1 MKSLLPQLQSL
12 AQLLPDQLTEADK
25 AELEAIYQQCLE
37 KLDDSEAMFGYVL
50 AKAMRKHI
58 AGGQSNEHIY
68 VQQFEI
74 PQIRLFELLIQQLPL
89 ATLTQHCANALL
101 MESLK
106 NAENP
111 VLMDIGIGT
120 GMQIVNVLQL
130 LAEQADNQI
139 KQLILVGIEP
149 FADALQTAK
158 KSFNAL
164 NLPFQLTFIPH
175 IAFIEKMTLAEIR
188 ALLPTHYDAL
198 VVNASFA
205 LHHIREAAQREAVFG
220 YIRDLAPK
228 AFILSEP
235 VSDHFEPH
243 YATRFHNAVT
253 HYGLVFEVIDSLDI
267 THKEKAALKLFF
279 SREIDDVLGH
289 TEAVRV
295 EKQYATHQWLEL
307 FRTTGFTL
315 EKPISSFEVP
325 AMNGA
330 ILRTDLPQRY
340 AVVFKNEEITNVF
353 CAKLQL

>member
-1 MKSLLPQLQSL
+1 MKSFLPQLQSL
-12 AQLLPDQLTEADK
+12 AQRLPDQLTEADK

-37 KLDDSEAMFGYVL
+37 TLDDSEAMFGYVL
-50 AKAMRKHI
+50 AKAMRKHV

-89 ATLTQHCANALL
+89 AALTQQCANALL
-101 MESLK
+101 TESLK
-106 NAENP
+106 NAEYP
-111 VLMDIGIGT
+111 VLLDIGIGT
-120 GMQIVNVLQL
+120 GMQVVNVLRL
-130 LAEQADNQI
+130 LAQQNGCRVKQI
-139 KQLILVGIEP
+139 TVVGIEP
-149 FADALQTAK
+149 FADAVRAAEKNFAELH
-158 KSFNAL
+158 
-164 NLPFQLTFIPH
+164 LPFQVHFTASVGFV
-175 IAFIEKMTLAEIR
+175 EKMTLAEIQ
-188 ALLPTHYDAL
+188 ALLPTHYDTL

-205 LHHIREAAQREAVFG
+205 LHHIQQAAQRETVFG
-220 YIRDLAPK
+220 HIRDLAPK
-228 AFILSEP
+228 AFVLSEP

-243 YATRFHNAVT
+243 YATRFRNAVT

-267 THKEKAALKLFF
+267 TKKEKAALKLFF

-315 EKPISSFEVP
+315 EKPITSFDAEE
-325 AMNGA
+325 MNGA
-330 ILRTDLPQRY
+330 VLRADLPQRY

-353 CAKLQL
+353 WAKP

>member
-12 AQLLPDQLTEADK
+12 AQRLPDQLTEADK
-25 AELEAIYQQCLE
+25 VELEAIYQQCLE
-37 KLDDSEAMFGYVL
+37 KLDDSAAMFGYVL
-50 AKAMRKHI
+50 AKAMRKHV

-89 ATLTQHCANALL
+89 AALTQKCANALL
-101 MESLK
+101 VESLK
-106 NAENP
+106 NLEIP

-130 LAEQADNQI
+130 LAQQPDCRVKQI
-139 KQLILVGIEP
+139 TVVGVEP
-149 FADALQTAK
+149 FADAVRTAQTSFTELQ
-158 KSFNAL
+158 
-164 NLPFQLTFIPH
+164 LPFQVDFIPH
-175 IAFIEKMTLAEIR
+175 VAFIEKMTLAEIQ
-188 ALLPTHYDAL
+188 ALLPTHYDAV

-205 LHHIREAAQREAVFG
+205 LHHIQQAAQREAVFG
-220 YIRDLAPK
+220 YIRDLSPK
-228 AFILSEP
+228 AFVLSEP

-253 HYGLVFEVIDSLDI
+253 HYGLVFEVIDSLEI
-267 THKEKAALKLFF
+267 TNKEKAALKLFF

-295 EKQYATHQWLEL
+295 EKQYATSQWLNL
-307 FRTTGFTL
+307 FKKSGFTL
-315 EKPISSFEVP
+315 GKSITSFDVQK
-325 AMNGA
+325 MNGA
-330 ILRTDLPQRY
+330 ILRTDLTERY

-353 CAKLQL
+353 LARP

>member
-1 MKSLLPQLQSL
+1 MPVFLPQLQSL
-12 AQLLPDQLTEADK
+12 AQRLPDRLTQADK
-25 AELEAIYQQCLE
+25 AKLEAIYLQCLE
-37 KLDDSEAMFGYVL
+37 TLDDSEAMFGYVL
-50 AKAMRKHI
+50 TKAMRKHV

-89 ATLTQHCANALL
+89 AALTQQCANALL
-101 MESLK
+101 AESLK
-106 NAENP
+106 KAESP

-120 GMQIVNVLQL
+120 GMQIVNVLRL
-130 LAEQADNQI
+130 LAQQPECRV
-139 KQLILVGIEP
+139 KHLTVVGIEP
-149 FADALQTAK
+149 FADAVGASEKNFAAMQ
-158 KSFNAL
+158 
-164 NLPFQLTFIPH
+164 LPFQIHFTSS

-205 LHHIREAAQREAVFG
+205 LHHIQQAAQRETVFG

-228 AFILSEP
+228 AFVLSEP

-267 THKEKAALKLFF
+267 TKKEKAALKLFF

-289 TEAVRV
+289 TEEVRV

-315 EKPISSFEVP
+315 EKPFTSFEEIKE
-325 AMNGA
+325 MNGA
-330 ILRTDLPQRY
+330 VLWVDLPQRY

-353 CAKLQL
+353 WAKP